1 MQRLPHIRVIID
13 SEPQSGQWNMAAD
26 EVLLESAISSNVAT
40 LRWYRWHTAT
50 VSLGYFQKLNEL
62 AGDPVL
68 SRLPVVRRLS
78 GGGAI
83 IHDNELTYCLAL
95 PGTQPLF
102 HQPHELYD
110 IVHVAIAT
118 ELGHLG
124 FPVTV
129 RGTDGKLAD
138 EPMLCFQR
146 KNSHDV
152 TLNQKKVLGSA
163 QRRRR
168 GAIMQHGSLLLRAS
182 AVAPEIPGLA
192 DLASQNLPANL
203 IDCLATGVA
212 QAVSQKWTFEHFTA
226 FETDSIKKV
235 CEPEAC

>member
-1 MQRLPHIRVIID
+1 MPRLSHIRVIID
-13 SEPQSGQWNMAAD
+13 TKPQSGHWNMAAD

-40 LRWYRWHTAT
+40 LRWYRWNTAT
-50 VSLGYFQKLNEL
+50 VSLGYFQKLDEL
-62 AGDPVL
+62 ANDPVL
-68 SRLPVVRRLS
+68 SGLPIVRRLS

-83 IHDNELTYCLAL
+83 VHDNELTYCLAL
-95 PGTQPLF
+95 PGTQTLF

-138 EPMLCFQR
+138 EPTLCFQR

-152 TLNQKKVLGSA
+152 TLSQQKVLGSA

-168 GAIMQHGSLLLRAS
+168 GAIMQHGSLLLKAS

-192 DLASQNLPANL
+192 DLVNQKLPEDL
-203 IDCLATGVA
+203 IECLATGVA
-212 QAVSQKWTFEHFTA
+212 RTVSQKWTFEPFTESEA
-226 FETDSIKKV
+226 ISIKKV
-235 CEPEAC
+235 CQP